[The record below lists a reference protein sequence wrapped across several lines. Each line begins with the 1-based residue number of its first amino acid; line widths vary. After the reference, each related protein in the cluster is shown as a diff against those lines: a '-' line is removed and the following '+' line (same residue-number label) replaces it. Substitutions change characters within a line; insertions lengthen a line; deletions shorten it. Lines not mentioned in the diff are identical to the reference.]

1 MCPRSLWGEARM
13 GGKAPRR
20 GKSLHPCHYRGRV
33 ERGLC
38 PRKLSGGGSEGGQ
51 SPPPRERESGM
62 QFVTRVREFFKEVL
76 AEFRRVNWP
85 SRQELANSTV
95 VVLVVTLVVAFFL
108 GLVDIG
114 LARVVER
121 ILR

>member
-1 MCPRSLWGEARM
+1 MCPRT
-13 GGKAPRR
+13 
-20 GKSLHPCHYRGRV
+20 
-33 ERGLC
+33 
-38 PRKLSGGGSEGGQ
+38 LSGGGSEGGQ
-51 SPPPRERESGM
+51 GPPSRGATPLAKAGNRAGTQRDSGM

>member
-1 MCPRSLWGEARM
+1 
-13 GGKAPRR
+13 
-20 GKSLHPCHYRGRV
+20 
-33 ERGLC
+33 
-38 PRKLSGGGSEGGQ
+38 
-51 SPPPRERESGM
+51 M

-108 GLVDIG
+108 IG
-114 LARVVER
+114 LASEQATSTAAEAGNKSTLFLALIVGLIVLCAGVVLVAPTCLALLAR
-121 ILR
+121 AAQGTLDLVLLSPSGS